1 MIKQILLVGL
11 GGGIGSILRFTVSL
25 FSTKYLDFKFPIA
38 TLLVNVIG
46 SLLIGIILAY
56 LHKSNAVSSDL
67 KFLLAIGFC
76 GGFTTFST
84 FAWENLQLFNNQQY
98 YLAMF
103 YTLLSLLLCFIG
115 VAVGYFL
122 IKS

>member
-11 GGGIGSILRFTVSL
+11 GGGVGSMLRFVASL
-25 FSTKYLDFKFPIA
+25 ISTKYFDFKIPIA
-38 TLLVNVIG
+38 TLIVNVLG

-98 YLAMF
+98 FLAIL
-103 YTLLSLLLCFIG
+103 YTLLSLLLCFVG
-115 VAVGYFL
+115 VAGGYFL

>member
-11 GGGIGSILRFTVSL
+11 GGGIGSMLRFIISL
-25 FSTKYLDFKFPIA
+25 FSTKYFDSKFPIA
-38 TLLVNVIG
+38 TITVNVIG
-46 SLLIGIILAY
+46 SLLIGVILAY
-56 LHKSNAVSSDL
+56 LHKTNTESSDL
-67 KFLLAIGFC
+67 KFLLAIGLC

-98 YLAMF
+98 YLAIF

-115 VAVGYFL
+115 VAGGYFI

>member
-38 TLLVNVIG
+38 TLSVNVIG

-103 YTLLSLLLCFIG
+103 YTLLSLLLCFIV

>member
-1 MIKQILLVGL
+1 MLKQILLVGL
-11 GGGIGSILRFTVSL
+11 GGGIGSILRFAVSL
-25 FSTKYLDFKFPIA
+25 FSTKYFDYKFPIA
-38 TLLVNVIG
+38 TITVNVIG

-56 LHKSNAVSSDL
+56 LHKTNSESSDL

-98 YLAMF
+98 YLAIF

-115 VAVGYFL
+115 VAGGYFL